1 MQYQKNIKLDKSES
15 SNIYKEN
22 SNSNTGEMAYMD
34 PIGNQQI
41 ISPISIVGGER
52 SIDLTEKSKHRPII
66 QSVKNDIKTK
76 TNLHNLVEE
85 NQIPSIIINMPND
98 DNIDY
103 IKERRSR
110 DLNINLR
117 KSKGENIYN
126 IKTMN
131 QKISPKNNIKNIYQT
146 STNPQFYDTH
156 NFNNSSNDSAS
167 GRYNQI
173 IFDSRTN
180 NISRS
185 PQFFRRERGGV
196 IPLNNMSPNL
206 NNYEDNSYEQKNEIN
221 NNYYYNNRNIITTN
235 SQRNISAE
243 APLRYERQLNINN
256 NNNNN
261 IINQN
266 KIKYL
271 NKNDIIDEIN
281 FKYKNKNNQN
291 ISKNDVKKIMKK
303 FTNIYNPLKNK
314 NGILVESSQVI
325 LPGASDDVFSNRY
338 KVLSRMNKLSNI
350 LLSKKKRS
358 SNKYKENTNL
368 NKRSISRTKSQSP
381 LSIKSFDRSKSN
393 SPLSKN
399 IPNNKF
405 LYVSLAMISSKGP
418 NAEDRIILRKMRLD
432 KGGVVDLAQEER
444 KKTKYKIKK
453 ITKNKNNINFYH
465 TNPKY
470 REIAAKIIQSWWKE
484 LKRIYDKKLKKIILI
499 QSIFRGKWVR
509 KNMYDLLYLNYL
521 YICFC
526 RKIEKILSNHVRPYV
541 FDKLFSYKIAEIN
554 ILKKILNKKEKRDNL
569 SLLSFYIHKWRSIIK
584 DQNTKNKLGKQL
596 IDIRKQNENKLN
608 ILLAF
613 FNKWRY
619 MTKISNI
626 PQGKNFN
633 IYPLHKINGL
643 CKIMDAA
650 KKYIQKKAIKKIIK
664 QLINYLL
671 NQLRENLLKK
681 IISKK
686 SDYTKNLLRNI
697 LYLWYSKILN
707 FKKISNDEEAEKL
720 REIRQKILKI
730 ILLNFEKHLNQ
741 RLLRKYFIRLYLNNN
756 PENINKYVLYEILRK
771 LDVEDLKKNK
781 ENIIDIK
788 GKKYILIK
796 NKKNLKIIKLE
807 DENHSSEEEEE
818 KEDNEQIVDNYED
831 IINKINKRKSGE
843 YKEGEDIPEDI
854 KKDLDKIDNKNKRE
868 SIKKKH
874 EKILISEKEKKYI
887 IKKKKRNTKEKS
899 NRDSDQSEEENEISN
914 EEMEY
919 KRKNSKSKKV
929 SKPKNKYIE
938 TEIKKRK
945 SQGKYDD
952 NLTPISS
959 IEQEEEEDSSQIKE
973 KIIYIKKKRDSQI
986 NEKRDKPYKY
996 IIKKR
1001 KSSPQRT
1008 RLIKIKKIKEEKTS
1022 SRSQSEE
1029 YEEIEESFE
1038 EEKPKNKRKF
1048 RRYSE
1053 PIKNRKF
1060 YPKKNIYNDNE
1071 SEESLDDYNNKKNI
1085 KHIYIDENPK
1095 KKRQSYKQ
1103 IIEEVYSSD
1112 EESPEERK
1120 KRKSKYIYIKKDRD
1134 GNKYI
1139 KEEISS
1145 PSSEEEYKKKIR
1157 RKTQEYPYMKK
1168 RKSDIQY
1175 NKIEEEEENEDKEYE
1190 DENKTKKKKA
1200 NKKSLVDKSD
1210 VYNKKRYKKNNLK
1223 NDINEDDENMKDK
1236 NRKSKVIYNKEGRYI
1251 LDSDKDQSDI
1261 DLYDKNGNRIKDIKK
1276 HINKNDELDIP
1287 MYDEDKREI
1296 KDIKKYINKDGDINI
1311 DIYDKNGK
1319 YIKNINKYKD
1329 EKGNINKNIYD
1340 KNGNRLLDLKKY
1352 IKEEKEKQ
1360 KNRFKEKEFYDKNG
1374 NKINNLEQYRNK
1386 EGDITIPIYNK
1397 KGNRILDLDKEQN
1410 KLDIYDKNRK
1420 KINNLKKY
1428 KNENGEYN
1436 IDLFDEDGN
1445 KIIDLKKYKKE
1456 EKEIFDKDRKRKS
1469 KARNNLNNKS
1479 KIIREL
1485 DKYVDK
1491 RGKLEVPIYD
1501 ENMDRITDLKKFI
1514 KENGKNANI
1523 YDKEGKLIVDL
1534 KRNENNE
1541 QEEEEGEEED
1551 ENEDDI
1557 YDKNGNR
1564 IKDINNYINKNGELV
1579 KPIYDENKRKII
1591 NLRKYLNE
1599 DNDIDIDVYDKSGNK
1614 IQNINKYKDKDGDIN
1629 KDIYDKNG
1637 NRLLDLK
1644 KYTQDGKRKS
1654 KVKEISNK
1662 KGRRISS
1669 IKKYI
1674 SKNGNL
1680 KLALYDKNNNELM
1693 DLNKYIRDSQNDKNF
1708 EEEEEDESGE
1718 IIKVE
1723 EEGNEE
1729 KEEEEEEEK
1738 EEEKEEEEEEE
1749 EDEESMKIYDKN
1761 GKIIKDVKK
1770 YIDKNGELEIPIY
1783 DEDKRKITDLKNNI
1797 NKDGD
1802 LNIDVYYKNG
1812 NKIQNVNKYKDEKG
1826 DINKEIY
1833 DKNGNR
1839 LIDIKKYI
1847 NKKKEEKEKYYDKR
1861 GKKIDNLEQYRN
1873 KEGDITIPIYNKKG
1887 NRILDLDKEQNKLDI
1902 YDKNRKKINNLKKY
1916 KNENG
1921 EYNIDLF
1928 DEDGNKIIDLKKYK
1942 KEEKEKI
1949 LKRHSEIIRYKTKEG
1964 EYSTDI
1970 YDKNGKKITD
1980 LSEYKNED
1988 GQYTIPLYD
1997 KHRNSILSLERKS
2010 PKKKEYE
2017 KINITRYN
2025 INPKDEN
2032 KNLNLL
2038 TKHGEEYIP
2047 YYNKKNVNSKS
2058 NIKPINLIGGKTEL
2072 NKLVEKYNFLRKDN
2086 FSLKNLSESDKNK
2099 LINFDPKKA
2108 LLLDLLNDKEQ
2119 KLKIYLWKYFCIW
2132 RSNAIKK
2139 YNDLGDILKFI
2150 KGESLNN
2157 LKGDFIETLKTLKN
2171 PRLYSIALKKI
2182 MMHLFHKN
2190 IDLLR
2195 DAFNRWKKI
2204 IYKDNINSLKS
2215 KFFFSLC
2222 KKNDKNMNEKDD
2234 GVSTEINNIDNLR
2247 KKKKINL
2254 SGPYPYEVKNILS
2267 LYFHKWKGDYG
2278 LTAKKF
2284 FYKDRTLS
2292 LPDDCKKY
2300 IFKKDKISE
2309 NFINALLS
2317 NIPDKN
2323 KEDELNKFVQHP
2335 LRRMIVLRYRKER
2348 INMYK
2353 VLLRWYNKVR
2363 LATKNL
2369 DRLVQGREKL
2379 TKLMKYKPS
2388 KIFLKRMKLMN
2399 PNFYKAKGEK
2409 LVQIL
2414 FNIIL
2419 FNPFK
2424 KFINNMILFNRVN
2437 QLNKILPEIDEKIS
2451 KYFLKKYFQKWKK
2464 ITEELKE
2471 QKIKLLL
2478 TYVKK
2483 KIKDEKKI
2491 NNQRKNELLKRII
2504 LNLEKNKLN
2513 KLLLSFKVWYQI
2525 AKVIKEQNSLVREK
2539 EGKLLT
2545 IIKGQEKIIDGNYIK
2560 KGGEINIKF
2569 KKNEQGEFTIDNII
2583 NKNLTEEER
2592 QEIIKKKIPKMIY
2605 LIDDKIKSLLQ
2616 IKLYKWKNI
2625 TNKIICD
2632 KNARI
2637 IQRFIRIKLGNKL
2650 WKKRINFFSNLA
2662 KKFFAK
2668 IFGVIGKINR
2678 LNNILKKILLN
2689 KILNNLR
2696 KNEKKTNCFI
2706 SLNENITKASD
2717 EIINRNKTIVMKQ
2730 IIKLYTYK
2738 TLEKLFENLKNM
2750 QRYKLKIIFQHFI
2763 NKLKDIK
2770 LKKSEYNYEKQI
2782 SKEAMPYRKKL
2793 SFSKKQS
2800 SSNVPKKDL
2809 DKSIPYISLLPHL
2822 TKFLEDKIQERKN
2835 YSMNKLKQ
2843 NNKSKK
2849 LYSLFTKYINK
2860 KLVPDKDYFYKQFI
2874 KLATNGEKQ
2883 KDLYELLRKYLIKK
2897 KLFIA
2902 VAHLSRFLKLFYLI
2916 KLTIVN
2922 KDITDK
2928 RFLRILIRKWR
2939 FLSFSRVVSKKKM
2952 SILYKNF
2959 HINYLEMVNDV
2970 FGEEKNENPSVIK
2983 EFERFGANVGM
2994 WENEHPDFVEESKY
3008 CQNVRKNFKFYRP
3021 KEWDNKN
3028 KQIKVEEEKEIKEGN
3043 EIKETKKDKI
3053 KKYEEKKDNNKIF
3066 KEKKEEPKE
3075 KKRYFR
3081 RNFKQNK

>member
-1 MQYQKNIKLDKSES
+1 M
-15 SNIYKEN
+15 
-22 SNSNTGEMAYMD
+22 
-34 PIGNQQI
+34 
-41 ISPISIVGGER
+41 
-52 SIDLTEKSKHRPII
+52 
-66 QSVKNDIKTK
+66 
-76 TNLHNLVEE
+76 
-85 NQIPSIIINMPND
+85 
-98 DNIDY
+98 
-103 IKERRSR
+103 
-110 DLNINLR
+110 
-117 KSKGENIYN
+117 
-126 IKTMN
+126 
-131 QKISPKNNIKNIYQT
+131 
-146 STNPQFYDTH
+146 
-156 NFNNSSNDSAS
+156 
-167 GRYNQI
+167 
-173 IFDSRTN
+173 
-180 NISRS
+180 
-185 PQFFRRERGGV
+185 
-196 IPLNNMSPNL
+196 
-206 NNYEDNSYEQKNEIN
+206 
-221 NNYYYNNRNIITTN
+221 
-235 SQRNISAE
+235 
-243 APLRYERQLNINN
+243 
-256 NNNNN
+256 
-261 IINQN
+261 
-266 KIKYL
+266 
-271 NKNDIIDEIN
+271 
-281 FKYKNKNNQN
+281 
-291 ISKNDVKKIMKK
+291 
-303 FTNIYNPLKNK
+303 
-314 NGILVESSQVI
+314 
-325 LPGASDDVFSNRY
+325 
-338 KVLSRMNKLSNI
+338 
-350 LLSKKKRS
+350 
-358 SNKYKENTNL
+358 
-368 NKRSISRTKSQSP
+368 
-381 LSIKSFDRSKSN
+381 
-393 SPLSKN
+393 
-399 IPNNKF
+399 
-405 LYVSLAMISSKGP
+405 
-418 NAEDRIILRKMRLD
+418 
-432 KGGVVDLAQEER
+432 
-444 KKTKYKIKK
+444 
-453 ITKNKNNINFYH
+453 
-465 TNPKY
+465 
-470 REIAAKIIQSWWKE
+470 
-484 LKRIYDKKLKKIILI
+484 
-499 QSIFRGKWVR
+499 
-509 KNMYDLLYLNYL
+509 
-521 YICFC
+521 
-526 RKIEKILSNHVRPYV
+526 
-541 FDKLFSYKIAEIN
+541 
-554 ILKKILNKKEKRDNL
+554 
-569 SLLSFYIHKWRSIIK
+569 
-584 DQNTKNKLGKQL
+584 
-596 IDIRKQNENKLN
+596 
-608 ILLAF
+608 
-613 FNKWRY
+613 
-619 MTKISNI
+619 
-626 PQGKNFN
+626 
-633 IYPLHKINGL
+633 
-643 CKIMDAA
+643 
-650 KKYIQKKAIKKIIK
+650 
-664 QLINYLL
+664 
-671 NQLRENLLKK
+671 
-681 IISKK
+681 
-686 SDYTKNLLRNI
+686 
-697 LYLWYSKILN
+697 
-707 FKKISNDEEAEKL
+707 
-720 REIRQKILKI
+720 
-730 ILLNFEKHLNQ
+730 
-741 RLLRKYFIRLYLNNN
+741 
-756 PENINKYVLYEILRK
+756 
-771 LDVEDLKKNK
+771 
-781 ENIIDIK
+781 
-788 GKKYILIK
+788 
-796 NKKNLKIIKLE
+796 
-807 DENHSSEEEEE
+807 
-818 KEDNEQIVDNYED
+818 
-831 IINKINKRKSGE
+831 
-843 YKEGEDIPEDI
+843 
-854 KKDLDKIDNKNKRE
+854 
-868 SIKKKH
+868 
-874 EKILISEKEKKYI
+874 
-887 IKKKKRNTKEKS
+887 
-899 NRDSDQSEEENEISN
+899 
-914 EEMEY
+914 
-919 KRKNSKSKKV
+919 
-929 SKPKNKYIE
+929 
-938 TEIKKRK
+938 
-945 SQGKYDD
+945 
-952 NLTPISS
+952 
-959 IEQEEEEDSSQIKE
+959 
-973 KIIYIKKKRDSQI
+973 
-986 NEKRDKPYKY
+986 
-996 IIKKR
+996 
-1001 KSSPQRT
+1001 
-1008 RLIKIKKIKEEKTS
+1008 
-1022 SRSQSEE
+1022 
-1029 YEEIEESFE
+1029 
-1038 EEKPKNKRKF
+1038 
-1048 RRYSE
+1048 
-1053 PIKNRKF
+1053 
-1060 YPKKNIYNDNE
+1060 
-1071 SEESLDDYNNKKNI
+1071 
-1085 KHIYIDENPK
+1085 
-1095 KKRQSYKQ
+1095 
-1103 IIEEVYSSD
+1103 
-1112 EESPEERK
+1112 
-1120 KRKSKYIYIKKDRD
+1120 
-1134 GNKYI
+1134 
-1139 KEEISS
+1139 
-1145 PSSEEEYKKKIR
+1145 
-1157 RKTQEYPYMKK
+1157 
-1168 RKSDIQY
+1168 
-1175 NKIEEEEENEDKEYE
+1175 
-1190 DENKTKKKKA
+1190 
-1200 NKKSLVDKSD
+1200 
-1210 VYNKKRYKKNNLK
+1210 
-1223 NDINEDDENMKDK
+1223 
-1236 NRKSKVIYNKEGRYI
+1236 
-1251 LDSDKDQSDI
+1251 
-1261 DLYDKNGNRIKDIKK
+1261 
-1276 HINKNDELDIP
+1276 
-1287 MYDEDKREI
+1287 
-1296 KDIKKYINKDGDINI
+1296 
-1311 DIYDKNGK
+1311 
-1319 YIKNINKYKD
+1319 
-1329 EKGNINKNIYD
+1329 
-1340 KNGNRLLDLKKY
+1340 
-1352 IKEEKEKQ
+1352 
-1360 KNRFKEKEFYDKNG
+1360 
-1374 NKINNLEQYRNK
+1374 
-1386 EGDITIPIYNK
+1386 
-1397 KGNRILDLDKEQN
+1397 
-1410 KLDIYDKNRK
+1410 
-1420 KINNLKKY
+1420 
-1428 KNENGEYN
+1428 
-1436 IDLFDEDGN
+1436 
-1445 KIIDLKKYKKE
+1445 
-1456 EKEIFDKDRKRKS
+1456 
-1469 KARNNLNNKS
+1469 
-1479 KIIREL
+1479 
-1485 DKYVDK
+1485 
-1491 RGKLEVPIYD
+1491 
-1501 ENMDRITDLKKFI
+1501 
-1514 KENGKNANI
+1514 
-1523 YDKEGKLIVDL
+1523 
-1534 KRNENNE
+1534 
-1541 QEEEEGEEED
+1541 
-1551 ENEDDI
+1551 
-1557 YDKNGNR
+1557 
-1564 IKDINNYINKNGELV
+1564 
-1579 KPIYDENKRKII
+1579 
-1591 NLRKYLNE
+1591 
-1599 DNDIDIDVYDKSGNK
+1599 
-1614 IQNINKYKDKDGDIN
+1614 
-1629 KDIYDKNG
+1629 
-1637 NRLLDLK
+1637 
-1644 KYTQDGKRKS
+1644 
-1654 KVKEISNK
+1654 
-1662 KGRRISS
+1662 
-1669 IKKYI
+1669 
-1674 SKNGNL
+1674 
-1680 KLALYDKNNNELM
+1680 
-1693 DLNKYIRDSQNDKNF
+1693 
-1708 EEEEEDESGE
+1708 
-1718 IIKVE
+1718 
-1723 EEGNEE
+1723 
-1729 KEEEEEEEK
+1729 
-1738 EEEKEEEEEEE
+1738 
-1749 EDEESMKIYDKN
+1749 
-1761 GKIIKDVKK
+1761 
-1770 YIDKNGELEIPIY
+1770 
-1783 DEDKRKITDLKNNI
+1783 
-1797 NKDGD
+1797 
-1802 LNIDVYYKNG
+1802 
-1812 NKIQNVNKYKDEKG
+1812 
-1826 DINKEIY
+1826 
-1833 DKNGNR
+1833 
-1839 LIDIKKYI
+1839 
-1847 NKKKEEKEKYYDKR
+1847 
-1861 GKKIDNLEQYRN
+1861 
-1873 KEGDITIPIYNKKG
+1873 
-1887 NRILDLDKEQNKLDI
+1887 
-1902 YDKNRKKINNLKKY
+1902 
-1916 KNENG
+1916 
-1921 EYNIDLF
+1921 
-1928 DEDGNKIIDLKKYK
+1928 
-1942 KEEKEKI
+1942 
-1949 LKRHSEIIRYKTKEG
+1949 
-1964 EYSTDI
+1964 
-1970 YDKNGKKITD
+1970 
-1980 LSEYKNED
+1980 
-1988 GQYTIPLYD
+1988 
-1997 KHRNSILSLERKS
+1997 
-2010 PKKKEYE
+2010 
-2017 KINITRYN
+2017 
-2025 INPKDEN
+2025 
-2032 KNLNLL
+2032 
-2038 TKHGEEYIP
+2038 
-2047 YYNKKNVNSKS
+2047 
-2058 NIKPINLIGGKTEL
+2058 
-2072 NKLVEKYNFLRKDN
+2072 
-2086 FSLKNLSESDKNK
+2086 
-2099 LINFDPKKA
+2099 
-2108 LLLDLLNDKEQ
+2108 LLDLLNDKEQ

-2335 LRRMIVLRYRKER
+2335 LRKMIVLRYRKER

-2424 KFINNMILFNRVN
+2424 KFINNIILFNRVN

-2706 SLNENITKASD
+2706 SLDENITKASD

-2800 SSNVPKKDL
+2800 SSNIPKKDL

-2902 VAHLSRFLKLFYLI
+2902 VSHLSRFLKLFYLI

-3053 KKYEEKKDNNKIF
+3053 KKYEEKKDKNQIL

>member
-41 ISPISIVGGER
+41 ISTISIVGGER

-185 PQFFRRERGGV
+185 PQFFRRERGGL

-291 ISKNDVKKIMKK
+291 ISNIDVKKIMKK

-554 ILKKILNKKEKRDNL
+554 LLKKILNKKEKRDNL

-686 SDYTKNLLRNI
+686 SEYTKNLLRNI

-796 NKKNLKIIKLE
+796 NKKNLKIIKLD
-807 DENHSSEEEEE
+807 DENHSSEEEE
-818 KEDNEQIVDNYED
+818 KENEQIVDNYED

-919 KRKNSKSKKV
+919 KRKNSKPKKV

-1029 YEEIEESFE
+1029 YEEIEDSLE

-1095 KKRQSYKQ
+1095 KKRQSYKK

-1190 DENKTKKKKA
+1190 DENKTKKKKS
-1200 NKKSLVDKSD
+1200 NKKSLIDKSD
-1210 VYNKKRYKKNNLK
+1210 VYNKKHYKKNNLK

-1276 HINKNDELDIP
+1276 HINKSDELDIP

-1352 IKEEKEKQ
+1352 IKGKQ

-1397 KGNRILDLDKEQN
+1397 KGNRILDLDK
-1410 KLDIYDKNRK
+1410 D
-1420 KINNLKKY
+1420 
-1428 KNENGEYN
+1428 
-1436 IDLFDEDGN
+1436 
-1445 KIIDLKKYKKE
+1445 
-1456 EKEIFDKDRKRKS
+1456 
-1469 KARNNLNNKS
+1469 
-1479 KIIREL
+1479 
-1485 DKYVDK
+1485 
-1491 RGKLEVPIYD
+1491 
-1501 ENMDRITDLKKFI
+1501 
-1514 KENGKNANI
+1514 
-1523 YDKEGKLIVDL
+1523 
-1534 KRNENNE
+1534 
-1541 QEEEEGEEED
+1541 
-1551 ENEDDI
+1551 
-1557 YDKNGNR
+1557 
-1564 IKDINNYINKNGELV
+1564 
-1579 KPIYDENKRKII
+1579 
-1591 NLRKYLNE
+1591 
-1599 DNDIDIDVYDKSGNK
+1599 
-1614 IQNINKYKDKDGDIN
+1614 
-1629 KDIYDKNG
+1629 
-1637 NRLLDLK
+1637 
-1644 KYTQDGKRKS
+1644 
-1654 KVKEISNK
+1654 
-1662 KGRRISS
+1662 
-1669 IKKYI
+1669 
-1674 SKNGNL
+1674 
-1680 KLALYDKNNNELM
+1680 
-1693 DLNKYIRDSQNDKNF
+1693 
-1708 EEEEEDESGE
+1708 
-1718 IIKVE
+1718 
-1723 EEGNEE
+1723 
-1729 KEEEEEEEK
+1729 
-1738 EEEKEEEEEEE
+1738 
-1749 EDEESMKIYDKN
+1749 
-1761 GKIIKDVKK
+1761 
-1770 YIDKNGELEIPIY
+1770 
-1783 DEDKRKITDLKNNI
+1783 
-1797 NKDGD
+1797 
-1802 LNIDVYYKNG
+1802 
-1812 NKIQNVNKYKDEKG
+1812 
-1826 DINKEIY
+1826 
-1833 DKNGNR
+1833 
-1839 LIDIKKYI
+1839 
-1847 NKKKEEKEKYYDKR
+1847 
-1861 GKKIDNLEQYRN
+1861 
-1873 KEGDITIPIYNKKG
+1873 
-1887 NRILDLDKEQNKLDI
+1887 QNKLDI

-1988 GQYTIPLYD
+1988 GQYTIPIYD

-2038 TKHGEEYIP
+2038 TKQGEEYIP
-2047 YYNKKNVNSKS
+2047 YYNKKNDNSKS

-2525 AKVIKEQNSLVREK
+2525 TKVIKEQNSLVREK

-2696 KNEKKTNCFI
+2696 KNEKNTNCLI

-2902 VAHLSRFLKLFYLI
+2902 VGHLSRFLKLFYLI

-3053 KKYEEKKDNNKIF
+3053 KKYEEKKDNNQIL